1 MENEGLRSQSHMQML
16 GAFALLGYRVY
27 GGTVPKATVAKR
39 RAKNKVARRSR
50 RVNRG

>member
-1 MENEGLRSQSHMQML
+1 MNVIL
-16 GAFALLGYRVY
+16 AALQGRNVY
-27 GGTVPKATVAKR
+27 QGTVPEAVVRRR